1 MCSSCGCV
9 ASWRKFT
16 TDIDIELE
24 RDGNSVKRA
33 DGETMGTVRLASG
46 KELDVMSIYKDRYA
60 HVVYLRSV
68 DGSIVGSVRANP
80 KILQWFGYDAFAP
93 QRPLA
98 TVRDSENKI
107 KLPYGNCIQRGIA
120 LAARM

>member
-16 TDIDIELE
+16 PDADFELE
-24 RDGNSVKRA
+24 RDGNSVGRA
-33 DGETMGTVRLASG
+33 DGVTMGTVRLASG
-46 KELDVMSIYKDRYA
+46 KELDVMSIHKDRYA
-60 HVVYLRSV
+60 HVVYLKGL
-68 DGSIVGSVRANP
+68 DGSIVGSVRTNP
-80 KILQWFGYDAFAP
+80 KILQLFGYDAFAL

-98 TVRDSENKI
+98 TVRDAENKI